1 MESARL
7 ACRDVVNRAKVD
19 AVLER
24 QGVMATII
32 DYLEHEFAT
41 FEEVP
46 FNPVDSL
53 ILSEFCMVRMEGV
66 LEPSETG
73 VRPGVLGR
81 ISERF
86 FPAKHAQFRDALR
99 AEFYDDMFTGLVPS
113 KVKELALALAASP
126 RFRDVVVARYASVF
140 DDDGP
145 VQFAAY
151 SFTYKDLF
159 TYVGF
164 RGTDTSFAGWRED
177 FDMAYMQ
184 SVPAQEYA
192 VRYLEDVAPYVPG
205 ALIVG
210 GHSKGGNLAIF
221 AAANASDKV
230 LSRIERVY
238 CHDGPGFRRDVF
250 SKEQVERTAPLVH
263 KTVPQDSVVG
273 MLMETRAAY
282 RVVHSDAK
290 GIMQHD
296 PFSWQV
302 DGRDFV
308 YDARLSDGALF
319 MDRVFDE
326 WLSRYSD
333 NELRVIVDAL
343 FEVFEASG
351 TTNLSELFSG
361 GAKMVG
367 GLMDAARTAS
377 GKTRGVLTGAAAT
390 LSEVV
395 FKNVG
400 GDLSQIFRRG
410 VSGVLRPR
418 AEE

>member
-1 MESARL
+1 MDSSGARRRGI
-7 ACRDVVNRAKVD
+7 AISAKVD
-19 AVLER
+19 AFGKVGR
-24 QGVMATII
+24 MTTII
-32 DYLEHEFAT
+32 DYLEHEFAP

-73 VRPGVLGR
+73 VRPGVLGK
-81 ISERF
+81 ISERLI
-86 FPAKHAQFRDALR
+86 PAKSAYFHDALR
-99 AEFYDDMFTGLVPS
+99 AENYDGMFTGLVPS
-113 KVKELALALAASP
+113 KVKDLTLALAASP
-126 RFRDVVVARYASVF
+126 RFRDMRITRYASVF
-140 DDDGP
+140 DDDDP

-151 SFTYKDLF
+151 AFTYKDLF

-192 VRYLEDVAPYVPG
+192 AQYLEDIAPYVPG
-205 ALIVG
+205 SLIVG
-210 GHSKGGNLAIF
+210 GHSKGGNLAVF
-221 AAANASDKV
+221 AAANVSDKV

-238 CHDGPGFRRDVF
+238 CHDGPGFRRDAF
-250 SKEQVERTAPLVH
+250 SDEQLRRTVPLVH

-273 MLMETRAAY
+273 MLMETRGMY
-282 RVVHSDAK
+282 RVVRSTAK

-296 PFSWQV
+296 PFSWQI

-308 YDARLSDGALF
+308 YEERLSDGALF

-333 NELRVIVDAL
+333 EELRLIVDAL
-343 FEVFEASG
+343 FEMFEASG

-361 GAKMVG
+361 GTKMVG
-367 GLMDAARTAS
+367 GLMDAARNAS
-377 GKTRGVLTGAAAT
+377 GQARGVLTNAAAT

-410 VSGVLRPR
+410 VSEVLGPKA
-418 AEE
+418 AE

>member
-1 MESARL
+1 
-7 ACRDVVNRAKVD
+7 
-19 AVLER
+19 
-24 QGVMATII
+24 MATII

-73 VRPGVLGR
+73 VRPGVIGR
-81 ISERF
+81 LSERF
-86 FPAKHAQFRDALR
+86 IPAKRAQFRDALR

-126 RFRDVVVARYASVF
+126 RFRDMLITRYASVF
-140 DDDGP
+140 DDDDP

-151 SFTYKDLF
+151 AFTYKDQF

-192 VRYLEDVAPYVPG
+192 AQYLEDIAPYVSG
-205 ALIVG
+205 SLIVG
-210 GHSKGGNLAIF
+210 GHSKGGNLAIY
-221 AAANASDKV
+221 AAANVSEKV
-230 LSRIERVY
+230 FSRIEKIY
-238 CHDGPGFRRDVF
+238 CHDGPGFRRDTF
-250 SKEQVERTAPLVH
+250 SDDQVKRTVGLLH

-273 MLMETRAAY
+273 MLMETRADY
-282 RVVHSDAK
+282 RVVHSTAK

-308 YDARLSDGALF
+308 YDERLSDGALF

-333 NELRVIVDAL
+333 EELRVIVDAL
-343 FEVFEASG
+343 FEMFEASG

-367 GLMDAARTAS
+367 GLMDAARNAS

-410 VSGVLRPR
+410 VSEVLGPK

>member
-1 MESARL
+1 
-7 ACRDVVNRAKVD
+7 
-19 AVLER
+19 
-24 QGVMATII
+24 MASII

-41 FEEVP
+41 FEESP

-66 LEPSETG
+66 LDPSEAG
-73 VRPGVLGR
+73 VRAGLVGKIAEKLLPVK
-81 ISERF
+81 SAYF
-86 FPAKHAQFRDALR
+86 HDALR
-99 AEFYDDMFTGLVPS
+99 AECYEDMFTGLVPA
-113 KVKELALALAASP
+113 KVKELVLALAASP
-126 RFRDVVVARYASVF
+126 RFRDMRITRYASVF
-140 DDDGP
+140 DREAP

-151 SFTYKDLF
+151 AFTYKDKF

-164 RGTDTSFAGWRED
+164 RGTDASFAGWRED

-184 SVPAQEYA
+184 SVPAQEHA
-192 VRYLEDVAPYVPG
+192 ARYLESIAPYVPG
-205 ALIVG
+205 DLIVG
-210 GHSKGGNLAIF
+210 GHSKGGNLAIY
-221 AAANASDKV
+221 AAANASAKV
-230 LSRIERVY
+230 LERVRRVY

-343 FEVFEASG
+343 FEVFETSG